1 MWSSERGDVGVV
13 SPFRETEVLPY
24 QIPRYDDSD
33 CEDSCDPSAS
43 LDRRPFRPLDS
54 KHSPLTRVLLPP
66 TDCGVQ
72 KLAHASRGLVIL
84 VDQTTESRSS
94 MDAEIA
100 HGSAVP
106 PGGFWSREI

>member
-54 KHSPLTRVLLPP
+54 NTHRSPECSCPRP
-66 TDCGVQ
+66 TVGYRNS
-72 KLAHASRGLVIL
+72 LMPHA
-84 VDQTTESRSS
+84 
-94 MDAEIA
+94 A
-100 HGSAVP
+100 
-106 PGGFWSREI
+106 W